1 MIAVNVYG
9 SFRLSLLL
17 LENIERAKG
26 KILQVT
32 SLAQYLE
39 RRFAINNLQSTADFS
54 PGTR

>member
-17 LENIERAKG
+17 LESIERAQG

-32 SLAQYLE
+32 SLAH
-39 RRFAINNLQSTADFS
+39 ILQEVFPQQSS
-54 PGTR
+54 